1 MHGQESVPSV
11 LEADARGEIAEIYAD
26 IRKVLGTS
34 VVNLI
39 WRHLATMPGALPWT
53 WATARPLYLGAAP
66 RHAESIRRTIALPV
80 LPGLSADTLLAA
92 GIDEA
97 ELAMIGSVLDSYQYT
112 NALALAVLSALLAHF
127 EPRPAEAVT
136 AADSATPPAGVRIP
150 ELPPMDALD
159 PEVARLV
166 TELNGFGE
174 DSEPQLI
181 ASMYRHLAYWPA
193 YLALVRTMLVPLQ
206 ADGRLEALT
215 RSTRTLGHA
224 HGTVLATQLK
234 PAAPPDTLAAV
245 LKSCR
250 LFVEHPIARM
260 TGLCALIRR
269 ATPS

>member
-1 MHGQESVPSV
+1 MHGQESVPSI
-11 LEADARGEIAEIYAD
+11 LAADARGEVAEIFAD

-53 WATARPLYLGAAP
+53 WATVRPLYLGAAP
-66 RHAESIRRTIALPV
+66 LHAESVRRGIALPA

-92 GIDEA
+92 GINESDQA
-97 ELAMIGSVLDSYQYT
+97 IIRQVLDSYQYT
-112 NALALAVLSALLAHF
+112 NALALVVLSALLAHF
-127 EPRPAEAVT
+127 EPRPADPVQPEA
-136 AADSATPPAGVRIP
+136 AAPKPSGARIP

-174 DSEPQLI
+174 DTQPQLI

-206 ADGRLEALT
+206 ADGRLDALT
-215 RSTRTLGHA
+215 HATRALGHA
-224 HGTVLATQLK
+224 HGRMLAPQLK
-234 PAAPPDTLAAV
+234 PL
-245 LKSCR
+245 
-250 LFVEHPIARM
+250 
-260 TGLCALIRR
+260 
-269 ATPS
+269 